1 MCKILNVGIIWR
13 CEEDS
18 KKYLECQNELVQQRR
33 KNALLEKQAGKNK
46 IENGPTSKG
55 VSGKKN
61 CNSRYSLTSLNN
73 HSVNSLKYF
82 LQYYIYLLSN
92 RLFFSAAVGKKRV
105 LGGRAG
111 SMTNVS
117 ASFSAGLTEE
127 NDHEDY
133 EEIKTK

>member
-1 MCKILNVGIIWR
+1 MDLPVKEGVVRRIKILDIHLLLWII
-13 CEEDS
+13 
-18 KKYLECQNELVQQRR
+18 
-33 KNALLEKQAGKNK
+33 
-46 IENGPTSKG
+46 
-55 VSGKKN
+55 
-61 CNSRYSLTSLNN
+61 